1 MRFLHLSDL
10 HLCSSP
16 EAIIYG
22 VNPYENLQ
30 KAIEKIQA
38 IKDSIDL
45 CVITGDISNDGSE
58 ESYELADKALS
69 VLPFPVYVTNGNH
82 DNYHNLME
90 HRHAKLLSKP
100 IMSLQ
105 GIDFLFLNSIA
116 LAEDG
121 SNRSKGFL
129 NDRELERVKK
139 VKDQKN
145 PTILLMHH
153 PVLTSS
159 SWMDRRILINRETF
173 LSVVASIPHIIAVL
187 SGHNHR
193 SFKRD
198 IGPCLFSTSP
208 SVSTS
213 YSDYLR
219 PYEEAHSPGFDILET
234 DGNNVSFNTINTR

>member
-1 MRFLHLSDL
+1 MRILHLSDL
-10 HLCSSP
+10 HLCPSP
-16 EAIIYG
+16 DAIIYG

-38 IKDSIDL
+38 MKDSIDL

-58 ESYELADKALS
+58 ESYELANKALS

-100 IMSLQ
+100 IISLQ

-129 NDRELERVKK
+129 NDHELERVKK

-173 LSVVASIPHIIAVL
+173 LSVVASIPQIIAVL

-193 SFKRD
+193 SFKRH

-213 YSDYLR
+213 YSDSLH
-219 PYEEAHSPGFDILET
+219 PYEEAYSPGFDL
-234 DGNNVSFNTINTR
+234 FTIYQGITYDTIYL

>member
-82 DNYHNLME
+82 DDYHNLME
-90 HRHAKLLSKP
+90 HRHEKLTYEPKISQ
-100 IMSLQ
+100 Q
-105 GIDFLFLNSIA
+105 GIDFLFLNSVAI
-116 LAEDG
+116 AEDG
-121 SNRSKGFL
+121 RNRSKGL
-129 NDRELERVKK
+129 LCDEELDMVKRVK
-139 VKDQKN
+139 DRSN
-145 PTILLMHH
+145 PTIIIMHH
-153 PVLTSS
+153 PVLISD
-159 SWMDRRILINRETF
+159 SWMDRRILINRKDLISIVT
-173 LSVVASIPHIIAVL
+173 SIPQIVAVL
-187 SGHNHR
+187 SGHNHY
-193 SFKRD
+193 SFQNRL
-198 IGPCLFSTSP
+198 GPCFYSTSP
-208 SVSTS
+208 SISTS
-213 YSDYLR
+213 YNPLLR
-219 PYEEAHSPGFDILET
+219 PYEENWTPGFDIVSYQSDSVDKET
-234 DGNNVSFNTINTR
+234 IYL

>member
-1 MRFLHLSDL
+1 MKLLHLSDL

-30 KAIEKIQA
+30 KAIEKIKA
-38 IKDSIDL
+38 IKDNIDL
-45 CVITGDISNDGSE
+45 CVVTGDISNDGSE
-58 ESYELADKALS
+58 ASYELADNALS
-69 VLPFPVYVTNGNH
+69 ILPFPVYVTNGNH
-82 DNYHNLME
+82 DDYQNLME
-90 HRHAKLLSKP
+90 HRHRKLLSQP
-100 IMSLQ
+100 MISLQ
-105 GIDFLFLNSIA
+105 GVDFLFLNSVA

-129 NDRELERVKK
+129 SDKELERVKRI
-139 VKDQKN
+139 KDQRN
-145 PTILLMHH
+145 PTIILMHH
-153 PVLTSS
+153 PALTTN
-159 SWMDRRILINRETF
+159 SWMDKRILINREEF
-173 LSVVASIPHIIAVL
+173 SSVVASIPQIIAVL

-198 IGPCLFSTSP
+198 IGHCLFSTSP

-219 PYEEAHSPGFDILET
+219 PYEEAYSPGFDIISISQEIT
-234 DGNNVSFNTINTR
+234 FNTIYL

>member
-38 IKDSIDL
+38 MKDSIDL

-129 NDRELERVKK
+129 NDHELERVKK

-153 PVLTSS
+153 PVLASS
-159 SWMDRRILINRETF
+159 SWMDRRILINRKDLISIVT
-173 LSVVASIPHIIAVL
+173 SIPQIVAVL
-187 SGHNHR
+187 SGHNHY
-193 SFKRD
+193 SFQNRL
-198 IGPCLFSTSP
+198 GPCFYSTSP
-208 SVSTS
+208 SISTS
-213 YSDYLR
+213 YNPLLR
-219 PYEEAHSPGFDILET
+219 PYEENWTPGFDIVSYQSDSVDKET
-234 DGNNVSFNTINTR
+234 IYL

>member
-1 MRFLHLSDL
+1 MR
-10 HLCSSP
+10 
-16 EAIIYG
+16 AIR
-22 VNPYENLQ
+22 
-30 KAIEKIQA
+30 KIQN
-38 IKDSIDL
+38 ISGIDI

-58 ESYELADKALS
+58 ASYELADNALS
-69 VLPFPVYVTNGNH
+69 ILPFPVYVTNGNH
-82 DNYHNLME
+82 DDYHNLME
-90 HRHAKLLSKP
+90 HRHRKLLSRP
-100 IMSLQ
+100 MISLQ
-105 GIDFLFLNSIA
+105 GVDFIFLNSVA

-129 NDRELERVKK
+129 SDKELERVKRI
-139 VKDQKN
+139 KDQRN
-145 PTILLMHH
+145 PTIILMHH
-153 PVLTSS
+153 PALTTN
-159 SWMDRRILINRETF
+159 SWMDKRILINKEEF

-219 PYEEAHSPGFDILET
+219 PYEEAHSPGFDTFSISKRIT
-234 DGNNVSFNTINTR
+234 YNTLYL